1 MMNIIALIWGIL
13 SVISLSIAFLPCL
26 GALNWFGIPFSFVG
40 AIISIVAYVKSDEGK
55 GKPLVGI
62 IGCSIGVVFGIIRLV
77 LGGGV
82 L

>member
-1 MMNIIALIWGIL
+1 MNTLSLIWGIL
-13 SVISLSIAFLPCL
+13 SVLTLAIGFFPCL

-40 AIISIVAYVKSDEGK
+40 AIISIVAYFKSDEGK

-62 IGCSIGVVFGIIRLV
+62 IGCSIGVVFGVIRLV
-77 LGGGV
+77 MGGGV